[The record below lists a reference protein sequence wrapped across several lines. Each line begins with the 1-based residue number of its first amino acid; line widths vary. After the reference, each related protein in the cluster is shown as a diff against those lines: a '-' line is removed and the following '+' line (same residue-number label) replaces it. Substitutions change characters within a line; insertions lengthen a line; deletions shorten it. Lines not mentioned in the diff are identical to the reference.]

1 MEEKEQVIG
10 PRFQSNVKITTAI
23 PKMLVQYII
32 NLNQFLEL
40 IPNNVGKKKKKNEI
54 YPNCDACP
62 ITNLEKLEI

>member
-1 MEEKEQVIG
+1 MEEKEPVIG

-40 IPNNVGKKKKKNEI
+40 IPNNVGKKKKK
-54 YPNCDACP
+54 
-62 ITNLEKLEI
+62 KLS

>member
-1 MEEKEQVIG
+1 MEEKEPVIG

-23 PKMLVQYII
+23 PKMLAQYII

-40 IPNNVGKKKKKNEI
+40 IPNNVGKKKKKN

-62 ITNLEKLEI
+62 IINLEKLEI